1 MDHRTD
7 AGEVVY
13 EILSDVDSES
23 EEAAEDQLP
32 ENEQQNI
39 TPRAD
44 PLNAKYGEP
53 ESRARS
59 GWVMRKSQESEER

>member
-23 EEAAEDQLP
+23 EEPADVQPA

-44 PLNAKYGEP
+44 PLNANYGEP
-53 ESRARS
+53 ESEARS
-59 GWVMRKSQESEER
+59 GWVMRKSQDLEER